1 MNLVAQASSI
11 LLMFSLPAEIIEKY
25 LQVSVAS
32 RETGKKNVVSSPRRF
47 RAKIQS
53 PTKLHVSW
61 KEPKGQFDSYKVLY
75 TTEPGGE
82 QKDIEVLKQEAKLV
96 IEDYD
101 PSKEYNFKI
110 IAVSGGQQSKPLQ
123 AKHEAQQSGVAMVQ
137 SQKRQDSG
145 TREENNEI
153 SE

>member
-1 MNLVAQASSI
+1 MHFSVGLSLCLLGFAFVSLFSQPAQG
-11 LLMFSLPAEIIEKY
+11 
-25 LQVSVAS
+25 Q
-32 RETGKKNVVSSPRRF
+32 VSSPRRF

-61 KEPKGQFDSYKVLY
+61 KEPKGQFDSYKVFY

-96 IEDYD
+96 IEHYD

-123 AKHEAQQSGVAMVQ
+123 AKHEAQQSGVAMVK
-137 SQKRQDSG
+137 SLKRQDSG
-145 TREENNEI
+145 ATEENNEI
-153 SE
+153 SEGKFF

>member
-1 MNLVAQASSI
+1 MQA
-11 LLMFSLPAEIIEKY
+11 FIIK
-25 LQVSVAS
+25 
-32 RETGKKNVVSSPRRF
+32 T
-47 RAKIQS
+47 
-53 PTKLHVSW
+53 TKL
-61 KEPKGQFDSYKVLY
+61 FDAPIHCGLKFESEVNLCHSAAFSQR
-75 TTEPGGE
+75 PGGE

-137 SQKRQDSG
+137 FQKRQDSG

-153 SE
+153 SEGKFLKENRKDWRISLL